1 MVKSPPAEDGPPP
14 ARPRGRKGGSPT
26 ADWRIRDLE
35 ERPGFLIRRLHQI
48 HVALFAEECA
58 AEGITPVQYSVL
70 TALDQIGAAEQIAL
84 SRAVGLD
91 RTNIADVA
99 ARLETRGLL
108 TRAVSPRDK
117 RMKLVDLTE
126 AGRALLERVQEGA
139 ARAHERTVAAL
150 PPQERQRFLKA
161 LRLLVAA
168 NNEVS
173 RSPVGGLSE
182 V

>member
-1 MVKSPPAEDGPPP
+1 MAKSSDVRDGALRP
-14 ARPRGRKGGSPT
+14 ARGRQQDAT
-26 ADWRIRDLE
+26 DWRIRDLE
-35 ERPGFLIRRLHQI
+35 DRPGFLIRRLHQI

-70 TALDQIGAAEQIAL
+70 TALDQIGGAEQIAL

-99 ARLETRGLL
+99 ARLEARGLL
-108 TRAVSPRDK
+108 TRTVSPRDR

-126 AGRALLERVQEGA
+126 AGRALLERVQDGA
-139 ARAHERTVAAL
+139 ARAHARTVEAL
-150 PPQERQRFLKA
+150 PPGERARFLQA

-168 NNEVS
+168 NNDVS

-182 V
+182 A